1 MESAIPLTPITSTKV
16 NIPEGPEYET
26 NISSKSMC
34 GEIFYQLYSA
44 QQKLLRPLNNR
55 EKWIPKKTIDS
66 ILLGLHGNQW
76 KTQQLLGFTAAVL
89 LIHTDMILGT

>member
-1 MESAIPLTPITSTKV
+1 MESAIPLTTKV

-26 NISSKSMC
+26 NISSKLC

-55 EKWIPKKTIDS
+55 EKWIPKKPIDS
-66 ILLGLHGNQW
+66 ILLGLSMGINGKHNNY
-76 KTQQLLGFTAAVL
+76 
-89 LIHTDMILGT
+89 